1 MSTRSAF
8 LPSLAIVSNIIL
20 SQEPPP
26 KERPL
31 VDPVLGRR
39 NLVVFS
45 GGLVTKLGL
54 HKTSAGI
61 TAYGVYVRFPD
72 GTEELARLAPGGEV
86 IMSAGTVRTPQLL
99 ELSGIG
105 DKDILNKYNI
115 SVLLDLPAVGTNYE
129 DQ

>member
-1 MSTRSAF
+1 
-8 LPSLAIVSNIIL
+8 
-20 SQEPPP
+20 
-26 KERPL
+26 
-31 VDPVLGRR
+31 
-39 NLVVFS
+39 VVFS

-54 HKTSAGI
+54 HKASAGI